1 MNVFNSELI
10 YPSNKVH
17 VCYLLG
23 RDAWNLNS
31 EEVVYVR
38 MDMCVYLVECSMLCI
53 LIYMYL
59 FIELL
64 LSEDVSKFIL
74 MSQSFES
81 WFWNS
86 QQIQLNFNAIFSQS
100 LNIHM
105 ITNRL
110 IKGQI
115 ISHKMFCISKFKWHP
130 FYEHSCIRALAFK
143 MPFL

>member
-31 EEVVYVR
+31 EEVMYVR

-64 LSEDVSKFIL
+64 LSEDVSKITL
-74 MSQSFES
+74 INQWFES
-81 WFWNS
+81 RCRKS
-86 QQIQLNFNAIFSQS
+86 QHL
-100 LNIHM
+100 
-105 ITNRL
+105 
-110 IKGQI
+110 
-115 ISHKMFCISKFKWHP
+115 
-130 FYEHSCIRALAFK
+130 
-143 MPFL
+143 